1 MATFSF
7 DSCDLIFCTTAP
19 LTLQIFGHSVGPEP
33 SRKKKIYG
41 YSLLM
46 FFKALLG
53 ADVMLCEVSRP
64 LPAAATAAAAAAA
77 AAAVHSTYDVTLVC
91 FAHSVVEPFSHSS
104 ATT

>member
-19 LTLQIFGHSVGPEP
+19 LTLQIFGHSVGPER

-53 ADVMLCEVSRP
+53 ADVMLCEVSR
-64 LPAAATAAAAAAA
+64 LSAGATA

>member
-64 LPAAATAAAAAAA
+64 LPAAATAAAAA
-77 AAAVHSTYDVTLVC
+77 VHSTYDVTLVC